1 MTVYLGLQGNDF
13 ILNGKLQDVNAEE
26 IYAPLTTPV
35 FGSDII
41 YDCPNAKLME
51 QKKFVK
57 FGLTHDALCSYVPLI
72 EKEVVDYLKV
82 APAFRGQSGTVN
94 IPAAMA
100 EITIFTASRTL
111 QGREV
116 REKLSAE
123 FAELYHDLDLG
134 FRPINFLMPWAPLP
148 QNRRRDAAHAKM
160 RSIYIDIIN
169 DRRVSGKI
177 PDQDADMIWHLMTCV
192 YKDGTP
198 LPDKE
203 IAHMMITL
211 LMAGQHSSSSSSSWI
226 MLRLA
231 SRPDIVEEL
240 YQEHV
245 RNLGYTGSE
254 PLQYSDLDKLPLL
267 QNVIKETL
275 RVHSSIHSI
284 MRKVMRP
291 TPVPKTDYVIR
302 PDKVLVSSP
311 IMSHMSEEHFS
322 NAHVWDP
329 HRWEIM
335 STEEKGDM
343 VDYGY
348 GQVSKGTKSPY
359 LPFGAG
365 RHRCIG
371 EKFAYMN
378 LCTII
383 ATLVRNMK
391 FTTVDGRSA
400 VPPTDYTSLF
410 SRPMQPSTIRWE
422 RRENAINQE

>member
-1 MTVYLGLQGNDF
+1 MEFRPFTEHLKRMAYASPILFLGSCLLLLVLLLIVVNLLRQQLPASKSEPPLVFHWIPFIGNAVSYGLDPFAFYSQCQKKHGNIFTFVLFGRKMTVYLGLPGNDF

-111 QGREV
+111 QG
-116 REKLSAE
+116 
-123 FAELYHDLDLG
+123 
-134 FRPINFLMPWAPLP
+134 
-148 QNRRRDAAHAKM
+148 
-160 RSIYIDIIN
+160 
-169 DRRVSGKI
+169 
-177 PDQDADMIWHLMTCV
+177 
-192 YKDGTP
+192 
-198 LPDKE
+198 KE
-203 IAHMMITL
+203 
-211 LMAGQHSSSSSSSWI
+211 HSSSSSSSWI

-240 YQEHV
+240 YQEQV
-245 RNLGYTGSE
+245 RNLGYTGSG
-254 PLQYSDLDKLPLL
+254 PLQYSDIDKLPLL

-291 TPVPKTDYVIR
+291 IPVPKTDYVIG

-311 IMSHMSEEHFS
+311 IMSHMSEEHFA

-329 HRWEIM
+329 HRWENM

-391 FTTVDGRSA
+391 FATVDGKSA

-422 RRENAINQE
+422 RRANVPSQA